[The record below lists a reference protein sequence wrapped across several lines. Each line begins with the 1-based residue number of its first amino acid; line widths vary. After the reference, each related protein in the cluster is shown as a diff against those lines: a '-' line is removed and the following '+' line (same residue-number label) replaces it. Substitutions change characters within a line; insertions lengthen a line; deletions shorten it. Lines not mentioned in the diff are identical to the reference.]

1 MIANVNIIDNKRE
14 AELNEA
20 LELLHFC
27 FRAVIAEPDR
37 ILAKQGF
44 GRAHHRILYFL
55 AHRPGML
62 MTELIDVLDVSRQ
75 ALHRPLGDLLR
86 KGHLTIE
93 PSPHNRRNNVL
104 TLTAKGMALERTIS
118 GLQRDAFQDAFVAAG
133 PAAERH
139 WRTIMAHVA
148 ATADAASKRGKG
160 RTGKAAD

>member
-1 MIANVNIIDNKRE
+1 MIDNVNAIDIKRE
-14 AELNEA
+14 RELNEA

-37 ILAKQGF
+37 ILMKQGF

-55 AHRPGML
+55 AHQPGML
-62 MTELIDVLDVSRQ
+62 MTELIDVLGVSRQ

-86 KGHLTIE
+86 KGHLSIE
-93 PSPHNRRNNVL
+93 PSQHNRRNNVL

-139 WRTIMAHVA
+139 WRAIMAHIA
-148 ATADAASKRGKG
+148 ATGDARSLPSKR
-160 RTGKAAD
+160 RPLKAD

>member
-1 MIANVNIIDNKRE
+1 MIDNVNTIDNKRE
-14 AELNEA
+14 EELNAA

-62 MTELIDVLDVSRQ
+62 MTELIEVLSVSRQ

-86 KGHLTIE
+86 KGHLVIE
-93 PSPHNRRNNVL
+93 PSPHNRRNNIL

-118 GLQRDAFQDAFVAAG
+118 GLQRDAFQEAFSAAG
-133 PAAERH
+133 PTAERH
-139 WRTIMAHVA
+139 WRAIMAHVA
-148 ATADAASKRGKG
+148 AAESAGAPRPKQRNLKAD
-160 RTGKAAD
+160 